1 MHNLFTKSFFYLIF
15 CSPMLGTAQGL
26 TPQNLIEEVKRSYAS
41 LSNYTDKTKT
51 SIVYRSSQ
59 GSHSNLEETQ
69 LAFDHLGNF
78 YFQGFKLAEKGDK
91 PVIYRFRKDLVSPL
105 GTFRRSYREQE
116 KVFEDSIPGAIEGLG
131 FLGGNVISIPTSLMI
146 RSLAKKGSSLDSMDQ
161 QTVLNDQ
168 VFSGQDCYTLQ
179 LKKSYILPPE
189 VVERQKAMQA
199 EVSSLHPDTKGS
211 IAKSYQLTLVF
222 YVRKDDLLIVGRRET
237 MKFDMGLEI
246 ESLTNIEPKVNVK
259 QLVNYVRE

>member
-1 MHNLFTKSFFYLIF
+1 
-15 CSPMLGTAQGL
+15 MLGIAQGL

-41 LSNYTDKTKT
+41 LNNYTDKTKT
-51 SIVYRSSQ
+51 SIVYRSAQ
-59 GSHSNLEETQ
+59 GSHSNVEETEV
-69 LAFDHLGNF
+69 AFDHLGNF
-78 YFQGFKLAEKGDK
+78 YFRGFKLAEKGDK
-91 PVIYRFRKDLVSPL
+91 PVIYRFRKDLISPV
-105 GTFRRSYREQE
+105 GTFRRTYREQE

-146 RSLAKKGSSLDSMDQ
+146 RSLARKGSSLDSMDQ

-179 LKKSYILPPE
+179 MKKSYILPPE

-199 EVSSLHPDTKGS
+199 EVGSRHPEAQGS

-246 ESLTNIEPKVNVK
+246 ESLTTIEPKVNVR
-259 QLVNYVRE
+259 QLANYVRE